1 MAYVSVPK
9 DIVKIKEKYLNFTK
23 RQLISVSIAGFFIFF
38 IFFNLKNIVG
48 IEISM
53 YISFII
59 IFPILFLGYYED
71 DGVYLEDKI
80 KNIIY
85 FYKNNKPKVY
95 KTENFYNKG
104 LLSKEIEKIIKK

>member
-23 RQLISVSIAGFFIFF
+23 RQLISISMAGFFIFF
-38 IFFNLKNIVG
+38 IFFKLKNIVG

-59 IFPILFLGYYED
+59 IFDIMKMTVF
-71 DGVYLEDKI
+71 I
-80 KNIIY
+80 
-85 FYKNNKPKVY
+85 
-95 KTENFYNKG
+95 
-104 LLSKEIEKIIKK
+104 

>member
-1 MAYVSVPK
+1 MAYVTVPK
-9 DIVKIKEKYLNFTK
+9 DIVKIKEKYFNFTT
-23 RQLISVSIAGFFIFF
+23 RQIISISISAFFIFV
-38 IFFNLKNIVG
+38 IFSNLKDIIGTEVA
-48 IEISM
+48 M

-95 KTENFYNKG
+95 KTENFYTKG
-104 LLSKEIEKIIKK
+104 LLTRKL